1 MWGADLIENNYEIH
15 YEPEASVYHYH
26 GIHHAADNQRAQQI
40 VTIMERLDDTD
51 KNLVESLNSRFGK
64 GRVVGIIPIKGK
76 CLSIDG
82 KYLLSEIADHLK
94 NCGLLEQTFV
104 STDSEFIKYRSKF
117 KFQSSG
123 FKT

>member
-1 MWGADLIENNYEIH
+1 M
-15 YEPEASVYHYH
+15 
-26 GIHHAADNQRAQQI
+26 
-40 VTIMERLDDTD
+40 TTD

-94 NCGLLEQTFV
+94 NCGFLEQQTFV
-104 STDSEFIKYRSKF
+104 STDSEFTANILLKI
-117 KFQSSG
+117 
-123 FKT
+123 